1 MTVPTR
7 PAYRPATPHA
17 QTSRPSTQGNLAL
30 ARPLRPSA
38 PAAPSPR
45 RHLEIAPTRA
55 QRRARPRVAHA
66 VITVAGIGAILLVQL
81 LLSFVLAD
89 GAYQITSLQSD
100 QRDLLREE
108 QALDE
113 HLELLGST
121 QNLIANAEA
130 LGMVASGNPMFL
142 DVTTGHVSG
151 TGSKARSLPNNLI
164 PNSLLDGSLAIDPAT
179 IQAAQDAEAASGD
192 TGSSTL
198 HVVETSSTTST
209 TQNTDTSTGST
220 PGTIPSPKTH

>member
-1 MTVPTR
+1 MNAPVRPSAPHRPQTPYGTR
-7 PAYRPATPHA
+7 AAYRPQAH
-17 QTSRPSTQGNLAL
+17 GNLAL
-30 ARPLRPSA
+30 ARPLRTPA
-38 PAAPSPR
+38 PESPAPR

-142 DVTTGHVSG
+142 DVSTGHVSG
-151 TGSKARSLPNNLI
+151 SESKARSLPNNLI
-164 PNSLLDGSLAIDPAT
+164 ANSLLDGSLVIDPTA

-192 TGSSTL
+192 TGASTL
-198 HVVETSSTTST
+198 HIVETSETSDTPTST
-209 TQNTDTSTGST
+209 T
-220 PGTIPSPKTH
+220 PATIPSPKTH

>member
-1 MTVPTR
+1 M
-7 PAYRPATPHA
+7 
-17 QTSRPSTQGNLAL
+17 SNLAY
-30 ARPLRPSA
+30 ARPVR
-38 PAAPSPR
+38 PAAPEAPAPR

-66 VITVAGIGAILLVQL
+66 VVTVAGIGAILLTQL

-89 GAYQITSLQSD
+89 GAYYIASLQTE

-108 QALDE
+108 QALAE

-121 QNLIANAEA
+121 QNLTANAEA

-142 DVTTGHVSG
+142 DVSDGHVSG
-151 TGSKARSLPNNLI
+151 SDSRSRSLPENLVA
-164 PNSLLDGSLAIDPAT
+164 NSLLDGSTVIDADA
-179 IQAAQDAEAASGD
+179 IQAAEDAEAASGD
-192 TGSSTL
+192 SGGPTVTDGSGS
-198 HVVETSSTTST
+198 
-209 TQNTDTSTGST
+209 NATDGGGESST

>member
-1 MTVPTR
+1 M
-7 PAYRPATPHA
+7 
-17 QTSRPSTQGNLAL
+17 SSTQGNLAL

-38 PAAPSPR
+38 PQQAPAPR

-55 QRRARPRVAHA
+55 QRLARPRIAHA
-66 VITVAGIGAILLVQL
+66 VVIVAGICTILLVQL
-81 LLSFVLAD
+81 VLSFILAD

-142 DVTTGHVSG
+142 DVSTGHVSG

-164 PNSLLDGSLAIDPAT
+164 ENSLLDGSLAIDPAT
-179 IQAAQDAEAASGD
+179 IQAARDAEAASGD
-192 TGSSTL
+192 SGASTLDVADSSTD
-198 HVVETSSTTST
+198 SS
-209 TQNTDTSTGST
+209 